1 MANEHES
8 AADGG
13 GERVLAEGRFLRMVS
28 RGGWE
33 FVRRTGSNG
42 VVGVVAT
49 TPDGRLLLVEQHREP
64 LGRRCVELP
73 AGLVGDVHRG
83 EGAAESAGREL
94 EEETGYR
101 AARLEPL
108 VAGSVSAGLTD
119 EAVQLFRATG
129 LQRVGD
135 GGGEAGSGE
144 DIEVHAV
151 PLLEVGAFLRGKMEA
166 GRSVDLKVWAALW
179 FVGR

>member
-1 MANEHES
+1 MPDKSNNAVL
-8 AADGG
+8 
-13 GERVLAEGRFLRMVS
+13 GEGKHLRLVS

-33 FVRRTGSNG
+33 FVERTGVIG

-49 TPDGRLLLVEQHREP
+49 TDDGKLLLVEQWREP
-64 LGRRCVELP
+64 VGKRCVELP
-73 AGLVGDVHRG
+73 AGLVGDVQDG
-83 EGAAESAGREL
+83 EDAAESAAREL

-101 AARLEPL
+101 PVHVELI
-108 VAGSVSAGLTD
+108 VDGCVSAGLTG
-119 EAVQLFRATG
+119 EVVALYRATG
-129 LQRVGD
+129 LQKVGD

-151 PLLEVGAFLRGKMEA
+151 PPSDVPAFLRRKA
-166 GRSVDLKVWAALW
+166 ADGRSVDLKVWAALW